1 MDSCLNLTRLF
12 RVSKAHARNI
22 RAVFYAH
29 HSGATF
35 RANVID
41 GDQGHL
47 NVRPSWTEVSLQ
59 PPFRLGG
66 DERAG
71 KLARSLPPATY

>member
-12 RVSKAHARNI
+12 RVSKAHQRSLC
-22 RAVFYAH
+22 H

-66 DERAG
+66 DDA
-71 KLARSLPPATY
+71 LASSPGRCPPATD